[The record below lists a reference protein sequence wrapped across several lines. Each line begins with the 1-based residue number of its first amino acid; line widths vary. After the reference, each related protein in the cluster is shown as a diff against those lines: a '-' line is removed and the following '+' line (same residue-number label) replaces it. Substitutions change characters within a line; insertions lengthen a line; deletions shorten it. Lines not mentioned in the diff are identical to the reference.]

1 MIEIKRENGSPV
13 KVFAETIFGMPGKNI
28 NDELLGRY
36 DSPKEFYEEVL
47 KKI

>member
-1 MIEIKRENGSPV
+1 MNELTWKDICLI
-13 KVFAETIFGMPGKNI
+13 AETIFGMLGKNI
-28 NDELLGRY
+28 NDELMGRC

>member
-1 MIEIKRENGSPV
+1 MDVTELMILDLVEN
-13 KVFAETIFGMPGKNI
+13 TYHWRIDLM
-28 NDELLGRY
+28 GRY